1 MKYNA
6 GDFEYWVARR
16 ADEPVV
22 RDILARVSTGGQIQL
37 AFQREPDALGEDF
50 GALSH
55 DFILARNRRNDE
67 YVGVCERVVRECHV
81 NGERRRLAYLA
92 GLRVV
97 PGFRHRLLVLRGG
110 FEALRR
116 LSGDAADLGWSMTSI
131 MSDNAVARRVL
142 GANLRGMPRYE
153 SVGEFS
159 SFVLTA
165 HGAGEAERATDADL
179 PELSALLLAH
189 GARRQFSPV
198 WTLHALRA
206 AMIPGGL
213 KSTDFFVVRRDGAIR
228 ACASLWDVSAHRQL
242 VVAGYAPWLR
252 RSRTAVNLAGRLL
265 GLPKLPPPGGRLRN
279 AYLSHLAVEDGAADD
294 LMALVGAVRAEA
306 RRRGIELVF
315 MGHASHHGFAALL
328 RRQPR
333 QREFKSQ
340 VYTVR
345 WPDDEMPQLDPR
357 LSLAPELAFL

>member
-1 MKYNA
+1 MKYTS
-6 GDFEYWVARR
+6 GDFEYWVATR

-37 AFQREPDALGEDF
+37 AFQREPDALGENF
-50 GALSH
+50 GARSH
-55 DFILARNRRNDE
+55 DFILARDRRNDR
-67 YVGVCERVVRECHV
+67 YVGVCERVVRECYV
-81 NGERRRLAYLA
+81 NGERRRLPYLA

-116 LSGDAADLGWSMTSI
+116 LTGDAADLGWSMTSI

-153 SVGEFS
+153 IVGEFS

-165 HGAGEAERATDADL
+165 HGVGEAERASEADL
-179 PELSALLLAH
+179 PEISALLMAH

-198 WTLHALRA
+198 WTLDALRA
-206 AMIPGGL
+206 AMASGG
-213 KSTDFFVVRRDGAIR
+213 SSARDFFVVRRGGAIR
-228 ACASLWDVSAHRQL
+228 ACAALWDVSAHRQL
-242 VVAGYAPWLR
+242 VVTGYGPWLR
-252 RSRTAVNLAGRLL
+252 RSRPAVNLVGRLL
-265 GLPKLPPPGGRLRN
+265 GLPKLPPPGGALRN
-279 AYLSHLAVEDGAADD
+279 AYLSHLAVEDSAAED
-294 LMALVGAVRAEA
+294 LMTLVGAVRAEA

-315 MGHASHHGFAALL
+315 MGQATNHGFAAML

-340 VYTVR
+340 IYTVR
-345 WPDDEMPQLDPR
+345 WPDDELPQLDPR
-357 LSLAPELAFL
+357 CSLAPELAFL